1 MKRGINQTQLKYDF
15 LVQFNPDLTG
25 TLNGFP
31 LSIKSPLMKFHSGE
45 YSLVRSDEL
54 PSSSSLQGRHP
65 SSSEMLQRSAVTGE
79 LVSAD
84 TEPSFAAAA
93 GTALRTRKM

>member
-45 YSLVRSDEL
+45 YSLVRSDE
-54 PSSSSLQGRHP
+54 HP

-79 LVSAD
+79 LVSAG